1 MSLESTAE
9 DLALRLAE
17 HAKRVVFAESCTGGL
32 VSATLAE
39 IPGISQWLCGS
50 SVVYREATKR
60 DWLAIAES
68 DIARFTAVSEP
79 VARTMATSVLERTP
93 EADLSASV
101 TGHLGPQAPEG
112 FDGLVFVAVASRID
126 QRVEVLQVRS
136 HRLRTLTR
144 RQRQTEAAELVL
156 NHLIELL
163 SEPGTCTGQ

>member
-9 DLALRLAE
+9 KLARRLAE
-17 HAKRVVFAESCTGGL
+17 HEQRVVFAESCTGGL

-60 DWLAIAES
+60 DWLAIAER

-79 VARTMATSVLERTP
+79 VARAMATSVLERTP

-126 QRVEVLQVRS
+126 LRVDVLAVRS
-136 HRLRTLTR
+136 HRLRASTR

-156 NHLIELL
+156 THVIDLL
-163 SEPGTCTGQ
+163 PKSGTGTGD